1 MRLHILI
8 NLINMTAITTSK
20 TSFLNHLSLLVVG
33 DQKLCVWTQTYTKLL
48 ISLRKEKDDL
58 FSKGKVRKN
67 VAWQRVA
74 EKFNSISQVMVTSEQ
89 CSNKWK
95 KLEEKYKKIQEH
107 NGKTGNDRKD
117 MEFYGELSDFFGSD
131 PKIIPCSTVSSM
143 ADNPCEGDATSS
155 DEEDAARSEASRKKR
170 KRKSKS
176 SASEM
181 IEFLKEFK
189 EEKQNEEKEKLAAL
203 NKMHKEKMDVMN
215 RFLSILSKK

>member
-1 MRLHILI
+1 
-8 NLINMTAITTSK
+8 MTITTSK
-20 TSFLNHLSLLVVG
+20 TRFHNHLSLLVVG
-33 DQKLCVWTQTYTKLL
+33 DQELCAWTQTYTKLL

-74 EKFNSISQVMVTSEQ
+74 EKFNSTSQVIVTWEQ

-95 KLEEKYKKIQEH
+95 KLEGKYKKNQEH

-117 MEFYGELSDFFGSD
+117 MEFYEELSDFFGSD
-131 PKIIPCSTVSSM
+131 PKIVPCSSVSSM
-143 ADNPCEGDATSS
+143 ADNSCEGDETSS
-155 DEEDAARSEASRKKR
+155 DKDAARSEAPKKKK

-189 EEKQNEEKEKLAAL
+189 EDKQKEEKEKLAAV

-215 RFLSILSKK
+215 RFLNILSKK

>member
-1 MRLHILI
+1 MASTASASSEAS
-8 NLINMTAITTSK
+8 MTETT
-20 TSFLNHLSLLVVG
+20 G
-33 DQKLCVWTQTYTKLL
+33 DQKLCAWTQTYTKLL

-67 VAWQRVA
+67 IAWQRVA
-74 EKFNSISQVMVTSEQ
+74 EKFNSTSEVIVTWEQ
-89 CSNKWK
+89 CSNEWK
-95 KLEEKYKKIQEH
+95 KLEERYKKIQEH

-117 MEFYGELSDFFGSD
+117 MEFSEELSDFFGND
-131 PKIIPCSTVSSM
+131 PKIIPCSSVSSM
-143 ADNPCEGDATSS
+143 AANPCKGDETSS
-155 DEEDAARSEASRKKR
+155 DEKDAARSEAPKKKR

-189 EEKQNEEKEKLAAL
+189 DDKQKEEKEKLAAL
-203 NKMHKEKMDVMN
+203 NKMHMEKMNVMD

>member
-1 MRLHILI
+1 M
-8 NLINMTAITTSK
+8 
-20 TSFLNHLSLLVVG
+20 
-33 DQKLCVWTQTYTKLL
+33 L

-67 VAWQRVA
+67 VAWQRIA
-74 EKFNSISQVMVTSEQ
+74 EKFNSTSQVIVTWEQ

-95 KLEEKYKKIQEH
+95 KLEDKIKYKKTQEH

-117 MEFYGELSDFFGSD
+117 MEFYEAEAELSHFFGSD
-131 PKIIPCSTVSSM
+131 PQIIPFSSVSSM
-143 ADNPCEGDATSS
+143 AENPCEGDETSS
-155 DEEDAARSEASRKKR
+155 DEEDAARSEVPKKKR

-181 IEFLKEFK
+181 TEFLKEFK
-189 EEKQNEEKEKLAAL
+189 EDKQKEQKEKLAAL

>member
-1 MRLHILI
+1 M
-8 NLINMTAITTSK
+8 
-20 TSFLNHLSLLVVG
+20 
-33 DQKLCVWTQTYTKLL
+33 L

-67 VAWQRVA
+67 VARQRVP
-74 EKFNSISQVMVTSEQ
+74 EKFNSTSQVIVTWEQ

-95 KLEEKYKKIQEH
+95 KLEEKCKKIQEH
-107 NGKTGNDRKD
+107 NGKTGNDRRN
-117 MEFYGELSDFFGSD
+117 MEFHEELSDFLGSD
-131 PKIIPCSTVSSM
+131 PKIIPCSSVSSM
-143 ADNPCEGDATSS
+143 AKNPCEGDETSS
-155 DEEDAARSEASRKKR
+155 DEEEAARSEAPKKKR

-189 EEKQNEEKEKLAAL
+189 EDKQKEEKEKLAVL

>member
-1 MRLHILI
+1 VIKNSELH
-8 NLINMTAITTSK
+8 
-20 TSFLNHLSLLVVG
+20 
-33 DQKLCVWTQTYTKLL
+33 WTQAYTKLL
-48 ISLRKEKDDL
+48 TSLRKGKDDL

-67 VAWQRVA
+67 VAWQRAA
-74 EKFNSISQVMVTSEQ
+74 EKLNSTSQVIITREQ

-95 KLEEKYKKIQEH
+95 ELEEKCKKIQEH

-117 MEFYGELSDFFGSD
+117 MEFYDELSDFFGSD
-131 PKIIPCSTVSSM
+131 PKIIPCSSISSM
-143 ADNPCEGDATSS
+143 ADNPCEGDETSW
-155 DEEDAARSEASRKKR
+155 DEEDAVRSEAPKKKR

-189 EEKQNEEKEKLAAL
+189 EDKQKEEKEKLAAL
-203 NKMHKEKMDVMN
+203 NNMHEEKIDVMN

>member
-1 MRLHILI
+1 M
-8 NLINMTAITTSK
+8 
-20 TSFLNHLSLLVVG
+20 
-33 DQKLCVWTQTYTKLL
+33 L

-74 EKFNSISQVMVTSEQ
+74 EKFNSTSQVIVTWEQ

-117 MEFYGELSDFFGSD
+117 MEFYEELSDFFGSD
-131 PKIIPCSTVSSM
+131 PKIIPRSSVSSM
-143 ADNPCEGDATSS
+143 ADNPCEGDETSS
-155 DEEDAARSEASRKKR
+155 DEDAARSSEAPKKKR

-189 EEKQNEEKEKLAAL
+189 EDKQKEEKEKLAAL

>member
-1 MRLHILI
+1 M
-8 NLINMTAITTSK
+8 
-20 TSFLNHLSLLVVG
+20 
-33 DQKLCVWTQTYTKLL
+33 L

-58 FSKGKVRKN
+58 FCKGKVRKN

-74 EKFNSISQVMVTSEQ
+74 EKFNSTSQVIVTWEQ

-117 MEFYGELSDFFGSD
+117 MEFYEELSDFFGSD
-131 PKIIPCSTVSSM
+131 PKIIPCSSVSSM
-143 ADNPCEGDATSS
+143 AESPRERDETSS
-155 DEEDAARSEASRKKR
+155 DEDDAARSEATKKKR

-189 EEKQNEEKEKLAAL
+189 EDKQKEEKEKLAAL

-215 RFLSILSKK
+215 RFLGILSKK